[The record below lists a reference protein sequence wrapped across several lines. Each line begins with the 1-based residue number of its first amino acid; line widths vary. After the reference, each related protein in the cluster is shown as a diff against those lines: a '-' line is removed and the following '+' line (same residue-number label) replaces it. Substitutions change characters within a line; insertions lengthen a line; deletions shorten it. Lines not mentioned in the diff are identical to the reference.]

1 MENFQVIIF
10 LLAVLISLSALG
22 ERVKIPQPIL
32 LVVAGLVIGF
42 IPFLPDLE
50 LDPDIIFLI
59 FLPPL
64 LFDAAA
70 QTSWHDFKA
79 DIRPISAL
87 AVSLVFFTIGA
98 VAVTAH
104 YLVPHFGWPLAFL
117 LGAIISPTDAVAA
130 SSIIKGLNLNR
141 RVMTIIEGESL
152 VNDASALIA
161 YRHALTAV
169 LTGNFIFWQVGL
181 QFLIVACGGI
191 LVGIIVG
198 YILVFVH
205 KQITNNALV
214 ETGMSLL
221 TPYLAYVA
229 AEEIHVS
236 GILSVVTAGLIIS
249 WRSPE
254 IFTYQTRMRTRVIW
268 DTIVFM
274 LNGFVFI
281 LIGLQLPGI
290 LRQVV
295 NYSTKELIGYG
306 VVISLVTIVVRI
318 LWVFAGAYVTK
329 MFRPK
334 KMDEE
339 TTPAEAEPVPWKNI
353 LIIAWTG
360 TRGVLSLATALAL
373 PLVLHTG
380 RSFPQRHMI
389 LFLAFVV
396 IFVTLVVQGLSLP
409 LLIRMLNIKPDTN
422 ESKEQKEL
430 QLHILQSTIHFIDRD
445 LPVRLEHDAKEQL
458 KNKYNARA
466 DKLSKEIRIHKRN
479 ENKDNPV
486 PVEVVTPILNAQI
499 EIGKFQRELLIRI
512 HKEGAYSDV
521 AIKEVQ
527 RDMDIDD
534 LKLNQLLPKEDD
546 TQAPL

>member
-1 MENFQVIIF
+1 
-10 LLAVLISLSALG
+10 
-22 ERVKIPQPIL
+22 
-32 LVVAGLVIGF
+32 
-42 IPFLPDLE
+42 
-50 LDPDIIFLI
+50 
-59 FLPPL
+59 
-64 LFDAAA
+64 
-70 QTSWHDFKA
+70 
-79 DIRPISAL
+79 
-87 AVSLVFFTIGA
+87 
-98 VAVTAH
+98 
-104 YLVPHFGWPLAFL
+104 
-117 LGAIISPTDAVAA
+117 
-130 SSIIKGLNLNR
+130 
-141 RVMTIIEGESL
+141 MTILEGESL

-169 LTGNFIFWQVGL
+169 LTGNFIFWEVGL
-181 QFLIVACGGI
+181 QFLLVACGGI
-191 LVGIIVG
+191 VVGIAVG

-221 TPYLAYVA
+221 TPYLAYIA

-254 IFTYQTRMRTRVIW
+254 IFTYQTRMRTTGDLGYYCIHAEWFCFYSDRVAASRH
-268 DTIVFM
+268 
-274 LNGFVFI
+274 LAH
-281 LIGLQLPGI
+281 
-290 LRQVV
+290 VV

-329 MFRPK
+329 MFHPK

-339 TTPAEAEPVPWKNI
+339 ITPAEAEPIPWKNI

-373 PLVLHTG
+373 PLVLRTG
-380 RSFPQRHMI
+380 KAFPQRHMI

-430 QLHILQSTIHFIDRD
+430 QLHILQSTIHFIDKD
-445 LPVRLEHDAKEQL
+445 LPVRLDHDAKEQL
-458 KNKYNARA
+458 KNKYNTRA

-499 EIGKFQRELLIRI
+499 EIGKFQRELLIKI

-546 TQAPL
+546 TQPPL